1 MTFTG
6 LMLSLIMGVL
16 FVGLISIDNT
26 LERIAKA
33 LEEQNRRKP

>member
-1 MTFTG
+1 VTVTFAFFA
-6 LMLSLIMGVL
+6 SAHL
-16 FVGLISIDNT
+16 FVAFLIEGK